1 MSKQGKSSMEYA
13 IEALTKDLQNG
24 DYLRQTSPRDFDA
37 EGYFAGFQDQRKARS
52 IWSSTVIPRL
62 ISSSHGELRQVG
74 LALQKKWASKS
85 YRKQLDKARAQAEV
99 VLDSVHKHQARIL
112 DHSYK
117 DLCHTLQRREESFT
131 EAKSTTSVTSTSR
144 NDHVGTIALTHEHKE
159 KEQLEN
165 ADLLDKSKGVAPD
178 KDDLAELDKNRA
190 TLDLEKDVEEKTIKR
205 DDASNVVESED
216 EETGDTEDGSFLAPF
231 TEQDRKSF
239 ADTFLKIQNK
249 VLLPSG
255 NHVEDVLF
263 AAGVTKNQHSL
274 LHSFIIDVDD
284 DSVRELFQEE
294 DWTFIMKEQNMSV
307 ELDDK
312 DIVKTLDALKD
323 AGSAEAIME
332 ILNHRPLRLGNAY
345 RMDHDY
351 ELKWLFDSVS
361 KWIDIYTMPFSVF
374 TSDATLEYFWRSQ
387 VWGVLDT
394 LFYDIP
400 NTLMIGGEGHGI
412 ESKQRRNQQQPG
424 RTLRKAGGSKSDGYL
439 RSFGST
445 KSDWLTIEGARNWDP
460 FAKKYKMEAYWKL
473 ARQMHDIFRARTA
486 DQDPSTLKNFRTY
499 GLIFGGPTIQ
509 IHVMASLGG
518 ASTVFRRRRPLTLAA
533 SIESFEENVV
543 MLEIFM
549 LLKRD
554 IVRTLTPQRK
564 RVSAMDLFKGTTTI
578 LDSEPISFTIPLAH
592 PSPKKRRA

>member
-13 IEALTKDLQNG
+13 IEALAKDLQNG
-24 DYLRQTSPRDFDA
+24 DYLRQTNPRDFDA

-62 ISSSHGELRQVG
+62 ISSSHGELRKVG
-74 LALQKKWASKS
+74 LTLQKKWASKS

-99 VLDSVHKHQARIL
+99 VLDSVHKHQAKIL

-117 DLCHTLQRREESFT
+117 DLCHTLQRREETFT
-131 EAKSTTSVTSTSR
+131 ETKRSTSVASTSR
-144 NDHVGTIALTHEHKE
+144 HDHVETATFAQEHKE
-159 KEQLEN
+159 KELVDN
-165 ADLLDKSKGVAPD
+165 SVLLDTSTSGA
-178 KDDLAELDKNRA
+178 LDKGGSVESDRGRA
-190 TLDLEKDVEEKTIKR
+190 NLDLEKDVKKKAAKK
-205 DDASNVVESED
+205 DDALTVVESEE
-216 EETGDTEDGSFLAPF
+216 EETDDTEDGFFLAPF

-239 ADTFLKIQNK
+239 ASTFLKIQNK

-263 AAGVTKNQHSL
+263 AAGVTKKQHGL

-294 DWTFIMKEQNMSV
+294 DWTFIMKEQDMAV
-307 ELDDK
+307 GQDDQ
-312 DIVKTLDALKD
+312 DIVGTLDALKD

-332 ILNHRPLRLGNAY
+332 ILNHRHPRLGKAY

-351 ELKWLFDSVS
+351 NFKWLFDSVS

-412 ESKQRRNQQQPG
+412 ESKERRNQQQPG
-424 RTLRKAGGSKSDGYL
+424 RALRKAGGSKSDGYL

-460 FAKKYKMEAYWKL
+460 FAKKYKTEAYWKL

-486 DQDPSTLKNFRTY
+486 DQGPSTLKNFRTY

-509 IHVMASLGG
+509 IHVMSSVGG
-518 ASTVFRRRRPLTLAA
+518 VSTVFRRRRPLTLAA
-533 SIESFEENVV
+533 GIESFEGNVV

-564 RVSAMDLFKGTTTI
+564 RVSAMDLFKGTSTI

-592 PSPKKRRA
+592 PSPKKRRT